1 MTDRDENGRFLK
13 GAYKGGPGRKSRRT
27 EAQYLDATIGAVSL
41 IEWRKVV
48 QKALTD
54 AIAGDGTARR
64 WLSDYLLG
72 KPPQI
77 LELHGSDAHALSEL
91 LDHMKQHGVSAGEL
105 FGAMLAEIAAQGDEG
120 ENDGGE

>member
-41 IEWRKVV
+41 ADWKKVV
-48 QKALTD
+48 QKAVTD
-54 AIAGDGTARR
+54 ALAGDGTARR

-72 KPPQI
+72 RPPQI

-91 LDHMKQHGVSAGEL
+91 LDHMKRRGVSAGDL
-105 FGAMLAEIAAQGDEG
+105 FAAMLNEIVEESD
-120 ENDGGE
+120 DS